1 MVETVAPTSFE
12 PQRGTVPVLEIVP
25 IDELSIDPSYQRS
38 IENRAS
44 QKLIREIAQRW
55 HWGLCQ
61 PLVVS
66 ARDEGASLFVIDGQH
81 RLEAARL
88 RGDIDALP
96 CVLVECDGA
105 EEEAASF
112 VQLNQNRRPLTALE
126 LFRAAIASGEE
137 EAIAIAQAITAAG
150 LSIAPHLTSV
160 AWRPGMIGNIGGIE
174 RAWRQYGPEIT
185 VQALRILA
193 SAFDGEVIHYAGT
206 IFPGIV
212 ALCANGDTAGL
223 VSLLRRR
230 GQSHWRGLILRARA
244 DDPKLS
250 YGRASAQVLKRELDL
265 VYGRVPET
273 ITAPPPPAPP
283 PAAPQPFTFKPD
295 RLVPDGKAW
304 CEQCEMRITKPEAD
318 SCKSR
323 FCSLRKAN
331 AQG

>member
-1 MVETVAPTSFE
+1 MAETVATTTFE

-66 ARDEGASLFVIDGQH
+66 ARDDGASLFVIDGQH

-88 RGDIDALP
+88 RGDIEALP

-126 LFRAAIASGEE
+126 IFRAAIASGEE
-137 EAIAIAQAITAAG
+137 QAIAIAQAITSAG
-150 LSIAPHLTSV
+150 LTIAPHLTSV

-174 RAWRQYGPEIT
+174 RAWRRHGPEVT

-193 SAFDGEVIHYAGT
+193 RAFDGEVIHYAGT

-212 ALCANGDTAGL
+212 AVCANGDADGL

-230 GQSHWRGLILRARA
+230 GQSEWRGMILRARA

-250 YGRASAQVLKRELDL
+250 FSRAAAMVLQRELDL
-265 VYGRVPET
+265 AHGRVPKAVT
-273 ITAPPPPAPP
+273 PSPPATP

-323 FCSLRKAN
+323 FCSLRRAGR
-331 AQG
+331 A

>member
-1 MVETVAPTSFE
+1 MVETVAATTFE

-66 ARDEGASLFVIDGQH
+66 ARDDGASLFVIDGQH

-88 RGDIDALP
+88 RGDIQALP

-126 LFRAAIASGEE
+126 LFRAAIASGQE
-137 EAIAIAQAITAAG
+137 EAIAVAQAITSAG
-150 LSIAPHLTSV
+150 LTIAPHLTSV

-185 VQALRILA
+185 IQALRILA
-193 SAFDGEVIHYAGT
+193 RAFDGEVIHYAGT

-212 ALCANGDTAGL
+212 AVCANGDAAGL

-230 GQSHWRGLILRARA
+230 GQSQWRGLILRARA

-250 YGRASAQVLKRELDL
+250 FGRASALVLSRELDIAN
-265 VYGRVPET
+265 GRMPQKVV
-273 ITAPPPPAPP
+273 APPPPVSL

-323 FCSLRKAN
+323 FCSLRKA
-331 AQG
+331 AHA